1 MQIMDW
7 AKLKE
12 LSQSMLEKRQS
23 ILENTLRDFFSML
36 GNSTTK
42 VRVEITP
49 NQKMEAYTN
58 GIKLFNTPTGKICID
73 VGLLMKLSEDELRF
87 VLGHEVYHIDQN
99 DLLKTVLFNLPKNL
113 IDEIA
118 KTNSNAKYISIFVDG
133 INYWNYLHGG
143 LPPLVK
149 MAKEQEINADIWAIL
164 STGNKTAAINCLK
177 KMVNND
183 LNQWSH
189 TWEVFKALDLN
200 VELPVM
206 TMQQRIDSIQE
217 VLSYHETRGRE
228 LK

>member
-1 MQIMDW
+1 MIRMEGQILDW
-7 AKLKE
+7 GKLN
-12 LSQSMLEKRQS
+12 LSMLE
-23 ILENTLRDFFSML
+23 NTTKEFFSML
-36 GNSTTK
+36 GNSTTS
-42 VRVEITP
+42 VQVEITS

-58 GIKLFNTPTGKICID
+58 GIKLFNNPTGKICID
-73 VGLLMKLSEDELRF
+73 NGLLMKLSYDEQRF

-118 KTNSNAKYISIFVDG
+118 NTNSTAKSISIFVDC

-164 STGNKTAAINCLK
+164 ATGNKTAAIECLK
-177 KMVNND
+177 KLVNYD
-183 LNQWSH
+183 LNQRSH
-189 TWEVFKALDLN
+189 KWEVFKSLGLN

-206 TMQQRIDSIQE
+206 SMQQRIDSIQAA
-217 VLSYHETRGRE
+217 LSYYETKGYRF
-228 LK
+228 K

>member
-7 AKLKE
+7 AKLEE
-12 LSQSMLEKRQS
+12 LSQSMLDKRQS
-23 ILENTLRDFFSML
+23 MLENTSKGLFSML

-58 GIKLFNTPTGKICID
+58 GIKLFNIPTGKICID

-118 KTNSNAKYISIFVDG
+118 KTNITAKSISIFVDS

-143 LPPLVK
+143 LPPLIK

-177 KMVNND
+177 KLVNND

-189 TWEVFKALDLN
+189 KWEVFKALDLN

-206 TMQQRIDSIQE
+206 TMQQRINNIQE
-217 VLSYHETRGRE
+217 VLSYYETRGYE
-228 LK
+228 FK